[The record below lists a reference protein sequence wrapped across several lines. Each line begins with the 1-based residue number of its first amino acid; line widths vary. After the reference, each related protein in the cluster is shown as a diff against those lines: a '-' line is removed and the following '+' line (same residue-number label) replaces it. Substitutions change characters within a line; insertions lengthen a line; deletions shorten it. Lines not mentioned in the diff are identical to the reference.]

1 MQIHVHIL
9 KHAAFQWASIILGSQ
24 KNILIANQAYENG
37 TVYKVVM
44 YTHKL
49 GKEKAE
55 EYVQ

>member
-1 MQIHVHIL
+1 MQIHVTVYT
-9 KHAAFQWASIILGSQ
+9 HAAFQWASIILGSQ
-24 KNILIANQAYENG
+24 KIYLANQAYENG